1 MTDNGYWAFLVN
13 HTSHAH
19 TLEYELWL
27 ILINP
32 WHPVFQPWLEKL
44 VLCQW
49 GSSSPLSLSSLAF
62 SPATISYISAGLTPS
77 TMQLLWDFLGSST
90 GFLLRSSVSLRR
102 FALCL
107 SSHLSLP
114 SGIKFLLDVSATWDV
129 RDVGLDS
136 WSAAALQHLFFCE
149 LSSKKKDIRK
159 GTQFGHPKKLRYEK
173 RTAIYCNPFSL
184 SCFPTVSVS
193 AFLL

>member
-19 TLEYELWL
+19 TIEYELWL

-49 GSSSPLSLSSLAF
+49 ESSSLLSLSSLAL

-77 TMQLLWDFLGSST
+77 TMQLLWDFLDRST
-90 GFLLRSSVSLRR
+90 GFLLRSLHSHGT

-107 SSHLSLP
+107 SSHLSHP
-114 SGIKFLLDVSATWDV
+114 QDIYFRLDVFRYLRYTEC
-129 RDVGLDS
+129 RFRQLERCTI
-136 WSAAALQHLFFCE
+136 AAPFFC
-149 LSSKKKDIRK
+149 LHYLVNYPQKKGYKK
-159 GTQFGHPKKLRYEK
+159 GCLIWAT
-173 RTAIYCNPFSL
+173 
-184 SCFPTVSVS
+184 
-193 AFLL
+193 